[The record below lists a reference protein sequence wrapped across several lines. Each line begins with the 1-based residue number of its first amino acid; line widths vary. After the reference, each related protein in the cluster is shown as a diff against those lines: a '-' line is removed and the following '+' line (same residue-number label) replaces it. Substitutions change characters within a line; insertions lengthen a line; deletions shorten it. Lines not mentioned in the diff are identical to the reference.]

1 MKNMKM
7 KTKLILGYFIP
18 IALTLFNIIIGNM
31 STQTAIHLTESAE
44 QESYMRNSSIFPIV
58 PDCRMKKSCICLGIC
73 TTLIMKSRV
82 GMS

>member
-31 STQTAIHLTESAE
+31 STQTAIHLTEPA
-44 QESYMRNSSIFPIV
+44 RACV
-58 PDCRMKKSCICLGIC
+58 RACV
-73 TTLIMKSRV
+73 RV
-82 GMS
+82 CV